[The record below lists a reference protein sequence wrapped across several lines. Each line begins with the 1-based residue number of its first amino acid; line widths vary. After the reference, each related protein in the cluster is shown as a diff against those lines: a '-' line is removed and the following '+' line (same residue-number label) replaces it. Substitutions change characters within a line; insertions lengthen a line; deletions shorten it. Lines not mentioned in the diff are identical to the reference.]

1 MSIASESPITVCTLW
16 EKDHHKGVA
25 TLVNSLVRS
34 GYRGRIWAGY
44 KGELPTW
51 AAGGEAIGDTYTYFA
66 EERVQI
72 VFVKIP
78 TELHFAQYK
87 PTWMRRVLEEYD
99 LDKQGVYYFD
109 PDMFVVGAWT
119 FFEHWLKWGIAASED
134 VSYPFNPQH
143 PLVQSWRAYALQ
155 LGHSNWNEANAYFN
169 SGLVGVSREH
179 KSFLD
184 LWDEVMNAIRR
195 DFGTTVEG
203 MRTHARTDTFHRPGQ
218 DGFTF
223 ATCLTPHPVS
233 WVGPDGMAFERGE
246 WLTVHAYLRKPWRRR
261 VIWDL
266 LVSGD
271 KPDRGARLYWELA
284 GSPIQVESPA
294 RIRRHRWLLP
304 IAAFLARFYQ
314 RR

>member
-1 MSIASESPITVCTLW
+1 MSVASESPITVCTLW

-25 TLVNSLVRS
+25 TLVNSLVRT

-44 KGELPTW
+44 KGELPIW
-51 AAGGEAIGDTYTYFA
+51 ASGGKTVGDTYTYCV
-66 EERVQI
+66 EEHVQI

-78 TELHFAQYK
+78 THLHFAQYK
-87 PTWMRRVLEEYD
+87 PIWMLQVLEKYEI
-99 LDKQGVYYFD
+99 DKDGVFYFD
-109 PDMFVVGAWT
+109 PDMFIVGAWT
-119 FFEHWLKWGIAASED
+119 FFESWLKWGIAASED
-134 VSYPFNPQH
+134 VSYPFNRQH
-143 PLVQSWRAYALQ
+143 PLVRSWQAYAFQ
-155 LGHSNWNEANAYFN
+155 LGYTNWNDGNVYFN

-179 KSFLD
+179 KSFLI
-184 LWDEVMNAIRR
+184 LWDDVLNAIRR
-195 DFGTTVEG
+195 DFGAIEG
-203 MRTHARTDTFHRPGQ
+203 MRTHARTDIFHRPGQ

-223 ATCLTPHPVS
+223 ATYLTPHPVS

-266 LVSGD
+266 LLFGD

-284 GSPIQVESPA
+284 GNPIQVESPMK
-294 RIRRHRWLLP
+294 IRLNRWLLP
-304 IAAFLARFYQ
+304 IAAFLGRFYQ